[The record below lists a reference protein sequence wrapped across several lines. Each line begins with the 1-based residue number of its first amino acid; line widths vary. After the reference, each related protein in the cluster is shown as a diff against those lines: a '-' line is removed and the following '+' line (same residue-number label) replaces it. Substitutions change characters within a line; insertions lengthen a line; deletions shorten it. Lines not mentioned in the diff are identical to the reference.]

1 MEKLNLDALASF
13 KAELEKYF
21 QDCSMEGFEL
31 MQYPASLAEADRK
44 SFNENLEL
52 SGITGLQR
60 ETILNGLLRDN
71 GKINFVA
78 YLLATGIIDLEVSNL
93 DIDGQTVFM
102 RLSAIYIKRETYQL
116 GRAIGNLFYR
126 GYCICEAD
134 LKFLQGLYS
143 SRLTSE
149 EFLNWSR
156 LRFAA
161 LINDGDNFLY
171 ALKKQKVLF
180 ALLSIKM
187 GRPVYFNL
195 PNLLGVVGNA
205 IHHYPDCGDII
216 FRAMEAYSRKKAVEA
231 LDMKKRNFA
240 KKKSDYILNKPEQD
254 TRFEEIAKIVYP
266 ELSLFLKG

>member
-1 MEKLNLDALASF
+1 MDKLNIDALAGF
-13 KAELEKYF
+13 KAELGKYF
-21 QDCSMEGFEL
+21 QDCSQEGFEL
-31 MQYPASLAEADRK
+31 MEYPASIAEADRK
-44 SFNENLEL
+44 WFNKNLGL

-71 GKINFVA
+71 GKINFAV
-78 YLLATGIIDLEVSNL
+78 YLLGAGTIDLEVSNL

-102 RLSAIYIKRETYQL
+102 RLSAIYIKKETYQL
-116 GRAIGNLFYR
+116 GRAIGSLFYR
-126 GYCICEAD
+126 GYSICEAD
-134 LKFLQGLYS
+134 LKFLQVLYS

-156 LRFAA
+156 LRFAV
-161 LINDGDNFLY
+161 LINDGDKFLY
-171 ALKKQKVLF
+171 ALKRQKVLF

-195 PNLLGVVGNA
+195 PNLLGVVGNS

-216 FRAMEAYSRKKAVEA
+216 LSAMEVYSRKKAIEA
-231 LDMKKRNFA
+231 LDMKKGNFA
-240 KKKSDYILNKPEQD
+240 KKKSDYILSKPEQD

-266 ELSLFLKG
+266 ELSL